1 MREPQIVTSSPSSQA
16 GTSRSLALLTLLG
29 ILWGSSYALAAV
41 ALRSIPPNTVV
52 ALRVGIATL
61 VLLLFIAWRRSAL
74 PRDGATWRSFFVQG
88 TLNPG
93 VPWMLIAWGQQ
104 FVGSGLTGVI
114 NTLSPVI
121 AVLVVAF
128 WTRHEVITR
137 AKVAGVLLGL
147 TGVAVILGTS
157 VLSGTH
163 DDLLAEFAVLCGTVC
178 FAASAIFGRRFGG
191 LDPAVSATATLLCA
205 CAIVI
210 PLSLAIDRPWTLAPS
225 PSALAACLALAVFCT
240 ALGFLIYFRLLATIG
255 STGTTSVSYIRVGVA
270 VLLGAVTLG
279 EPITLKLAIGLACI
293 VVGVV
298 LITRSSTLRPLA
310 ERALG

>member
-1 MREPQIVTSSPSSQA
+1 MTRPSPNRA
-16 GTSRSLALLTLLG
+16 LALLTVLG
-29 ILWGSSYALAAV
+29 VLWGSSYALAAI

-52 ALRVGIATL
+52 ALRVGIATI
-61 VLLLFIAWRRSAL
+61 VLLMVLAWQRKSL
-74 PRDGATWRSFFVQG
+74 PREAATWRSFFVQG

-137 AKVAGVLLGL
+137 TKIAGVLLGL
-147 TGVAVILGTS
+147 AGVLVILGTS
-157 VLSGTH
+157 ALSGTH
-163 DDLLAEFAVLCGTVC
+163 EDLFAEFAILCGTAC
-178 FAASAIFGRRFGG
+178 FAASAIYGRRFGHV
-191 LDPAVSATATLLCA
+191 DPSVSATATLLCA

-210 PLSLAIDRPWTLAPS
+210 PLALVIDRPWTLTPA
-225 PSALAACLALAVFCT
+225 PSALAACVALALFCT
-240 ALGFLIYFRLLATIG
+240 ALGFLIYFRLLRTIG

-279 EPITLKLAIGLACI
+279 EPITFKLALGLACI
-293 VVGVV
+293 IAGVV
-298 LITRSSTLRPLA
+298 LITRSGARPSATNPAAA

>member
-1 MREPQIVTSSPSSQA
+1 MITSTRLTP
-16 GTSRSLALLTLLG
+16 RSLAFLGLLG
-29 ILWGSSYALAAV
+29 LLWGSSYALAAV

-52 ALRVGIATL
+52 ALRVGLATL
-61 VLLLFIAWRRSAL
+61 VLLTVLAWQHKTL
-74 PRDGATWRSFFVQG
+74 PRDAATWRSFFVQG

-128 WTRHEVITR
+128 WTKHEVITR
-137 AKVAGVLLGL
+137 TKVAGVLLGL
-147 TGVAVILGTS
+147 AGVVVILGGS
-157 VLSGTH
+157 VLGGTH
-163 DDLLAEFAVLCGTVC
+163 DDLLAEFAILCGTAC
-178 FAASAIFGRRFGG
+178 FAASAIYGRRFSH

-210 PLSLAIDRPWTLAPS
+210 PLSLAIDHPWTLTPA
-225 PSALAACLALAVFCT
+225 PSALTACIALAVFCT
-240 ALGFLIYFRLLATIG
+240 ALGFLIYFRLLRTIG

-270 VLLGAVTLG
+270 VLLGAITLG

-293 VVGVV
+293 VAGVV
-298 LITRSSTLRPLA
+298 LITRSAANRSVTNPAVA
-310 ERALG
+310 ERALQ